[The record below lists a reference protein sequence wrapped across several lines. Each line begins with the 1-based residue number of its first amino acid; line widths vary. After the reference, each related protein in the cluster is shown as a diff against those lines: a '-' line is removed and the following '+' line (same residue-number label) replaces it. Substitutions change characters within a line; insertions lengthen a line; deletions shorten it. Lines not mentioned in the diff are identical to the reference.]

1 MPLGLVSPVWDP
13 NLVPELCFEH
23 SEKCVVPFS
32 LFSFLV
38 SFPLACWKRSL
49 QLSVPN
55 RMFLCSYLIP
65 TVAAHNTRA
74 VWQAQG
80 SACKASVSQLVPT
93 MTFLPLEP
101 SCQPGFGKPGH
112 GSALFL
118 PNSLLWRPT
127 PASSSGFELS
137 HGSPISHGP
146 RALHKNL
153 HICSRVEFVLR
164 AGGQDQL
171 CGVTTKSLHMAC
183 SMAGEKGVPK
193 HAKHSYFRVC
203 APWNPSCVPG
213 RFCSLPGRGAMVS
226 SASLVSQEPQPPVCH
241 NLFSC

>member
-1 MPLGLVSPVWDP
+1 MLDAQLAVVSPQQNV
-13 NLVPELCFEH
+13 
-23 SEKCVVPFS
+23 S
-32 LFSFLV
+32 LFLFNPNSGCTQY
-38 SFPLACWKRSL
+38 PRCLAGTRECLRGL
-49 QLSVPN
+49 REPA
-55 RMFLCSYLIP
+55 C
-65 TVAAHNTRA
+65 AHNDFPSLG
-74 VWQAQG
+74 AQI
-80 SACKASVSQLVPT
+80 
-93 MTFLPLEP
+93 P

-112 GSALFL
+112 GSALLL

>member
-1 MPLGLVSPVWDP
+1 MRGS
-13 NLVPELCFEH
+13 FQ
-23 SEKCVVPFS
+23 S
-32 LFSFLV
+32 LFLSRLLF
-38 SFPLACWKRSL
+38 LACWKRSL
-49 QLSVPN
+49 QLSVLN
-55 RMFLCSYLIP
+55 RTFLCSYLIP
-65 TVAAHNTRA
+65 TGAAHNAHA

-101 SCQPGFGKPGH
+101 KSPAASPGSGSLGMAQLCFCPILGSGGRSQPPAA
-112 GSALFL
+112 AL
-118 PNSLLWRPT
+118 
-127 PASSSGFELS
+127 SSPMGAP
-137 HGSPISHGP
+137 SPHGP

-153 HICSRVEFVLR
+153 HICSRVEFVLG

-171 CGVTTKSLHMAC
+171 CGVTAKSLYVAC
-183 SMAGEKGVPK
+183 STAGEKSVPK

-203 APWNPSCVPG
+203 APWSPSCVPG
-213 RFCSLPGRGAMVS
+213 RFCSLPGQAAMLS